1 MASSSCSRIPFIAKK
16 TKLGGVKRRVLLGL
30 GYVGS
35 GYSGNT
41 YQWDNPC
48 ISTVEEELLDSLKK
62 SNLVAIDNVHRR
74 DVHRQL
80 GWSRTSRTDKGVHA
94 SLTFAS
100 LKIRVPSDD
109 YFCHTSGYLSSNVVN
124 ELNHRLPN
132 DIKIFSCVR
141 VRRKFCARRNCSS
154 RSYKYFVP
162 AQVLSSSL
170 DIEQAGDSVISKFDV
185 ALKQFEGTHQF
196 HNYTSNKASYDFI
209 GHSRSS
215 GTGNAKLQINMV
227 KDSPEMIGTIYKC
240 KRSPHVIQIGE
251 QQFFEVNIVGK
262 GFIYNQIRKIIGTA
276 VASATRRI
284 SEEYVRLTLSRLA
297 LFTPLAPPEGLVL
310 TSCSFIPANNLLVN
324 REQGLDVLGI
334 NFDSG
339 MFDGTKRA
347 PLRYALD
354 LQSTKEMETF
364 NKDYILT
371 KVEDELPEAMGKWE
385 KVLNESAMSDSAA
398 RHSLS
403 YFEAHQLENKQ
414 RYANYSSKEKI
425 PNGLHTQLAVHFDRL
440 PGLYVKDALEA
451 IKSDI
456 MDGAIKLKESTSH
469 QEACMDIIHAINHR
483 GLEHYSSIGYDRR
496 TNFEK
501 Y

>member
-1 MASSSCSRIPFIAKK
+1 MASSCSRIPFIAKK
-16 TKLGGVKRRVLLGL
+16 SKSGGVKRRVLLGL

-41 YQWDNPC
+41 YHWDNPC
-48 ISTVEEELLDSLKK
+48 ISTVEEELLGSLKK
-62 SNLVAIDNVHRR
+62 SNLVAIDNISRR
-74 DVHRQL
+74 DVQKQL

-162 AQVLSSSL
+162 AQLFAPSF
-170 DIEQAGDSVISKFDV
+170 DIEQAGDSVISKFDA
-185 ALKQFEGTHQF
+185 ALKQFEGTHHF
-196 HNYTSNKASYDFI
+196 HNYTSNKASYDYV
-209 GHSRSS
+209 GYSRSS
-215 GTGNAKLQINMV
+215 GAENAKPQMNII
-227 KDSPEMIGTIYKC
+227 KDTPEMIGTIYKC

-276 VASATRRI
+276 VASAMRRM
-284 SEEYVRLTLSRLA
+284 SEEYIRLTLSPLA
-297 LFTPLAPPEGLVL
+297 MYTPLAPPEGLVL

-324 REQGLDVLGI
+324 RAQGLDVLGF

-339 MFDGTKRA
+339 LFDGTKRA

-354 LQSTKEMETF
+354 SRSTKEMETF

-371 KVEDELPEAMGKWE
+371 KVEDELPEAMVKWE
-385 KVLNESAMSDSAA
+385 KILNESAMSDSVA

-403 YFEAHQLENKQ
+403 CFEAHQLENKQ
-414 RYANYSSKEKI
+414 RYTKYSLKEKI
-425 PNGLHTQLAVHFDRL
+425 PNGLHTQLAVHFEKL

-456 MDGAIKLKESTSH
+456 LDGTIKLKESASH

-483 GLEHYSSIGYDRR
+483 GLEHYSSIGYGRR
-496 TNFEK
+496 K
-501 Y
+501 KL